1 MSIKCSFMDNQVYGA
16 EDINLIFS
24 KLTTQG
30 VSLFA
35 YDDGDNPLLS
45 LNQAVSSF
53 VNPGIEMY
61 NNDSCKVIYDNENS
75 AFKIMCGSA
84 FMNDGSSIAINS
96 EPYDIT
102 NLVSELRET
111 CSGNIYVFFK
121 RNTTQNSI
129 DILVSDSQEDATGE
143 LCVPLA
149 YISSDNTVADL
160 RKIAVSKIAPCTG
173 NIIKDVTFT
182 SSYIN
187 PSHEGMERLRGTI
200 PNVFP
205 GATRVCVVQYIDGQ
219 IYRVAFLNIQN
230 VAGDDEEEIEYT
242 LFDSHDNLYFA
253 FNRVG
258 TDLQIWMKS
267 ISTGAFTTE
276 YSITIY

>member
-16 EDINLIFS
+16 DDINLIFS

-35 YDDGDNPLLS
+35 YEDGDNPLLS

-61 NNDSCKVIYDNENS
+61 NGDSCRVIYDDENN

-84 FMNDGSSIAINS
+84 FMYDGSSIAINS

-111 CSGNIYVFFK
+111 CSGDIYVFFK
-121 RNTTQNSI
+121 RNTTQNTI
-129 DILVSDSQEDATGE
+129 DILVSDSEEDATGE

-149 YISSDNTVADL
+149 RINSNNAVADL

-173 NIIKDVTFT
+173 NIIKDVPFT
-182 SSYIN
+182 SQFISPY
-187 PSHEGMERLRGTI
+187 HQGTERMRGII

-205 GATRVCVVQYIDGQ
+205 GATRVCVIFYLDGK
-219 IYRVAFLNIQN
+219 ISKIAFLNIQN
-230 VAGDDEEEIEYT
+230 VSGDNEGEIEYT
-242 LFDSHDNLYFA
+242 DLNTYNSLHIG

-258 TDLQIWMKS
+258 TDLQIWIKS
-267 ISTGAFTTE
+267 ISAGVSSANFLF
-276 YSITIY
+276 TIY